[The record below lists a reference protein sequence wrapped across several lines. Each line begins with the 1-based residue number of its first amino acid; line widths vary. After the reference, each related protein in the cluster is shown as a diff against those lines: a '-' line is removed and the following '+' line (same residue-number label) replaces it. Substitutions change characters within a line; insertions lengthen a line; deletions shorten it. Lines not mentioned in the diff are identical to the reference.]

1 MREALEDPAYQVR
14 GTENKVFLQE
24 ESKAEKASP
33 KAVSQPKAAVRAESQ
48 PPEGQI
54 ASASQTVPASQT
66 TPAPGDTSR
75 RPKWPKIIG
84 ALAALTAC
92 LALAWYIALPKEVTD
107 VIGINE
113 TENIYIGDTS
123 QFTYEVEPDRFSDEP
138 ITFQS
143 SDPEVF
149 TVDEAGRITG
159 VSVGEADMTLHVKEF
174 SKDIHINVIPKVTN
188 MKDLKSSL
196 SLIEGESST
205 MKPTLQPAKF
215 ADEAITFRSSKKSV
229 ASVSKKGKITAKKPG
244 KATIMVS
251 AGGCEEQVKVT
262 VEAVP
267 EPEPEPVVQ
276 PAYSGSNSGS
286 SSSASKSKSK
296 SKSSGSSKKSK
307 KSSSGYFSS
316 GDDEYF

>member
-1 MREALEDPAYQVR
+1 
-14 GTENKVFLQE
+14 
-24 ESKAEKASP
+24 
-33 KAVSQPKAAVRAESQ
+33 
-48 PPEGQI
+48 
-54 ASASQTVPASQT
+54 
-66 TPAPGDTSR
+66 
-75 RPKWPKIIG
+75 
-84 ALAALTAC
+84 
-92 LALAWYIALPKEVTD
+92 
-107 VIGINE
+107 
-113 TENIYIGDTS
+113 
-123 QFTYEVEPDRFSDEP
+123 
-138 ITFQS
+138 
-143 SDPEVF
+143 
-149 TVDEAGRITG
+149 
-159 VSVGEADMTLHVKEF
+159 
-174 SKDIHINVIPKVTN
+174 

-205 MKPTLQPAKF
+205 LKPTLQPAKF

-244 KATIMVS
+244 KATITVS